1 MPGAGG
7 QTILKKTFGYL
18 LETHFLSHVQ
28 GTLLTG
34 LSVPGIISFIFCTS
48 CLYVLFRQTDRQ
60 THTHIHTH
68 THTHTH
74 ESKFL
79 RAGLLSCPLLS
90 LYFEGCFCRCLLKG
104 EKCLTYKISS
114 KPKEKVSDPGKSG
127 LFFGSFIQSHSFCK
141 DMLKLSARQ
150 SVRQGWNKTQV
161 LSLKE
166 FYIIRED
173 TNN

>member
-1 MPGAGG
+1 MDWCPVLGVRLYSRRHLD
-7 QTILKKTFGYL
+7 IYW
-18 LETHFLSHVQ
+18 ETHFLSHVQ

-48 CLYVLFRQTDRQ
+48 CLYAPFRQTDRQ
-60 THTHIHTH
+60 TDTD

-90 LYFEGCFCRCLLKG
+90 LYFEGCFCCCLLKG
-104 EKCLTYKISS
+104 KKCLTYKISS

-150 SVRQGWNKTQV
+150 SVRQGWNNFK
-161 LSLKE
+161 SFPKGIP
-166 FYIIRED
+166 YNKGRHK
-173 TNN
+173 

>member
-7 QTILKKTFGYL
+7 QTILEKTFGYL
-18 LETHFLSHVQ
+18 LGNSLLVSCSRYSSHWVISTWNYLIYFLHI
-28 GTLLTG
+28 L
-34 LSVPGIISFIFCTS
+34 FICP
-48 CLYVLFRQTDRQ
+48 LQTDRQ
-60 THTHIHTH
+60 TDRHTH

-90 LYFEGCFCRCLLKG
+90 LYFEGCFCCCLLKG
-104 EKCLTYKISS
+104 KKCLTYKISS

-150 SVRQGWNKTQV
+150 SVRQG
-161 LSLKE
+161 
-166 FYIIRED
+166 
-173 TNN
+173 